1 MALAHVF
8 DKFGAIRLSLHR
20 MHAIPYVGKL
30 LVEMTTIID
39 LPNFAFFLSSKR

>member
-1 MALAHVF
+1 VALAHVF

-39 LPNFAFFLSSKR
+39 LPFAFFLSSKR